1 MVVLRRNEVDAVKVF
16 KFILVLLLTLL
27 TVQTGYY
34 ALLYKVSTATGALLI
49 CIGITLFVASDGGL
63 NSKKG
68 K

>member
-1 MVVLRRNEVDAVKVF
+1 MAVLRKNEVDGVKVF
-16 KFILVLLLTLL
+16 KFIVVLLLTLL

-34 ALLYKVSTATGALLI
+34 ALLYKVSTATGAFLT
-49 CIGITLFVASDGGL
+49 CIGITLFVVSNGGL